1 MRAMVAKTAVVAAAT
16 GGLAASFLLPLAPHQ
31 APAAPE
37 EALRMP
43 VATRETTVSVFPAPG
58 RPDRARPPC
67 ERSQRPAAP
76 RRRAQAPIRP
86 VPCGPALPRRS
97 SHAARLRR
105 SGRRRTSASS
115 RNSAHSAPTTAAPA
129 RSSPSSGFGTSPACE
144 DVRVPLIRRPGP
156 IGLALTAFEV
166 WRRLRPSSGG
176 RSWTRRASRRRA
188 PLPRRSRTGAA
199 ARRAASA
206 SWSSRRALRGR
217 SGPARAGGRS
227 GSPRSGSR
235 ARGGPT

>member
-1 MRAMVAKTAVVAAAT
+1 MRAIVAKTAVVAAAT

-58 RPDRARPPC
+58 RPESSPAPL
-67 ERSQRPAAP
+67 ERSQPPAAP
-76 RRRAQAPIRP
+76 RPSGPGSQPAS
-86 VPCGPALPRRS
+86 PCGPALPRRS
-97 SHAARLRR
+97 SHAPRPRR

-115 RNSAHSAPTTAAPA
+115 RNSARSAPTTAAPG

-156 IGLALTAFEV
+156 IGMALTAFEV
-166 WRRLRPSSGG
+166 WRRLPPEQRRQIMDATRKQAPRAAAAAIAYWRSRP
-176 RSWTRRASRRRA
+176 
-188 PLPRRSRTGAA
+188 PRRSVAQSRIRSRG
-199 ARRAASA
+199 SA
-206 SWSSRRALRGR
+206 TRED
-217 SGPARAGGRS
+217 P
-227 GSPRSGSR
+227 
-235 ARGGPT
+235 

>member
-16 GGLAASFLLPLAPHQ
+16 GGLAASFLLPLTPHQ

-58 RPDRARPPC
+58 RPESSPAPL
-67 ERSQRPAAP
+67 ERSQPPAARRPESAQCSSRPA
-76 RRRAQAPIRP
+76 
-86 VPCGPALPRRS
+86 PCGPALPRRS

-105 SGRRRTSASS
+105 SVRRRTSVSS

-156 IGLALTAFEV
+156 IGMALTAFEV
-166 WRRLRPSSGG
+166 WRRLPPEQRRQIMDATRKQAPRAAAAALAYWRSRP
-176 RSWTRRASRRRA
+176 
-188 PLPRRSRTGAA
+188 PRR
-199 ARRAASA
+199 
-206 SWSSRRALRGR
+206 
-217 SGPARAGGRS
+217 
-227 GSPRSGSR
+227 
-235 ARGGPT
+235 